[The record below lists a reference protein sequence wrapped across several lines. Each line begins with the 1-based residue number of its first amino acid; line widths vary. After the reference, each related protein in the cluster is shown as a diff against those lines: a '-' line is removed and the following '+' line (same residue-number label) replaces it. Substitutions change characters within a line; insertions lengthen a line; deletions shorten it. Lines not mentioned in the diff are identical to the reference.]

1 MRKAIVPICLFATM
15 LVSGQ
20 GAFAQAG
27 STGGT
32 IGKTDKSVSGSEEEA
47 GGPRSSPKP
56 GQSRQVTAR
65 SRDVAINLA
74 GRWSCN
80 DGGTYTIRQSGSK
93 VSWEG
98 VSGDGGKT
106 WTHSFRG
113 VIQNNIIEGSFADH
127 PPGVVRGSGP
137 LKIRI
142 VDANRMEML
151 RAGAP
156 FGGSA
161 WTRVR

>member
-1 MRKAIVPICLFATM
+1 MTKAIVPICLLATM
-15 LVSGQ
+15 LVSGR

-27 STGGT
+27 SVGGT

-47 GGPRSSPKP
+47 GGPRPSPKP
-56 GQSRQVTAR
+56 GQSRPVTAR
-65 SRDVAINLA
+65 SRNVAINLA

-93 VSWEG
+93 LSWEG
-98 VSGDGGKT
+98 VSGDGGKS
-106 WTHSFRG
+106 WSHSFRG
-113 VIQNNIIEGSFADH
+113 VIQNNIIEGNFTDH
-127 PPGVVRGSGP
+127 PPGAMRGSGP
-137 LKIRI
+137 LKIKV

-151 RAGAP
+151 RAGTL